1 MKALILIIK
10 KYFQKEDTSIEYES
24 QEIKNLLKTYGIF
37 TSDVII
43 IKLDK
48 ITPAFYI
55 GSGKVKEIN
64 EIIKKEKY
72 ELIIFNENLSYSQTR
87 NLENNWDVKVI
98 DKTFLIIEIFKQR
111 AKTQEGK
118 LQVELANLKYNLS
131 RIKGSE
137 YYLDQQYGMIGTRGS
152 GERKIE
158 YEKRIIREKISK
170 ISKQIKNIKK
180 HRQIQRTQRMQ
191 LPVPIISIVGYTNAG
206 KSTLLN
212 TLSKSN
218 DVYSD
223 NLLFATLDPTA
234 RRIKIKGGFYA
245 IFVDTVGF
253 INKLP
258 HLLVAAFSA
267 TLEEILY
274 SDLIIHLHDITAD
287 IKKQNEVVKK
297 TLNEIGASQIPL
309 INVFNKIDL
318 VKGIEKYRIEFE
330 NLNPIF
336 ISALNK
342 EGIDNLI
349 ETVYIKISQKW
360 KDFKVEL
367 SITENSLINKIKSE
381 FFILDE
387 YYNEKNVT
395 LLLKLTEENKKR
407 LEKILQNSFL

>member
-10 KYFQKEDTSIEYES
+10 KYFQKENTPIEYES

-37 TSDVII
+37 NSDI
-43 IKLDK
+43 IKIKIDK
-48 ITPAFYI
+48 ITPTFYI

-72 ELIIFNENLSYSQTR
+72 NLVIFNENLSYSQTR
-87 NLENNWDVKVI
+87 NLENEWKIKVI

-137 YYLDQQYGMIGTRGS
+137 YNLDQQYGMIGTRGS

-158 YEKRIIREKISK
+158 YERRTIKEKISK
-170 ISKQIKNIKK
+170 ITQQIKDIKK

-191 LPVPIISIVGYTNAG
+191 IPVPIISIVGYTNAG

-212 TLSKSN
+212 TLSKKN
-218 DVYSD
+218 DIYCD
-223 NLLFATLDPTA
+223 DLLFATLDPTA
-234 RRIKIKGGFYA
+234 RRIKIKAGFYA
-245 IFVDTVGF
+245 IFIDTVGF

-274 SDLIIHLHDITAD
+274 SDLIIHLHDITSD

-297 TLNEIGASQIPL
+297 TLNEIGASHIPI

-318 VKGIEKYRIEFE
+318 VKDLERYKTEFE
-330 NLNPIF
+330 TLNPIF
-336 ISALNK
+336 VSALK
-342 EGIDNLI
+342 KQGIDKLLEIIYI
-349 ETVYIKISQKW
+349 EISKKW
-360 KDFKVEL
+360 KDFEINIPLEK
-367 SITENSLINKIKSE
+367 TSLINKIKNE
-381 FFILDE
+381 FFIV
-387 YYNEKNVT
+387 NEKYLENSINFIIKVT
-395 LLLKLTEENKKR
+395 DENRQR
-407 LEKILQNSFL
+407 LEKIIQNSFL